1 MLARYRDFFAA
12 FEDFRGYVDFWLLQD
27 MVTDDYSAVRFLTPF
42 DDVKPPA
49 IPRDLDTYREYRRRS
64 IEFVEARTAC
74 LSLFARR
81 DSEHRSPGPL
91 LLSQRS
97 GAITAAHSCQAL
109 PESRHTDPAAERVGV
124 GSLSNVIQADEA
136 EARAE
141 SDARNARVAGCA
153 AAKPDVHAAA
163 AAGVQWP
170 CGAARRRN
178 TCGATASANRAPVM
192 NPNAW

>member
-1 MLARYRDFFAA
+1 MRASRIAGACSGVPF
-12 FEDFRGYVDFWLLQD
+12 
-27 MVTDDYSAVRFLTPF
+27 AVRATRQRAPQ
-42 DDVKPPA
+42 
-49 IPRDLDTYREYRRRS
+49 
-64 IEFVEARTAC
+64 
-74 LSLFARR
+74 
-81 DSEHRSPGPL
+81 PGLL

-97 GAITAAHSCQAL
+97 GAGTLLPGAART
-109 PESRHTDPAAERVGV
+109 RHTGPAAESGV
-124 GSLSNVIQADEA
+124 GSLSNVIQADES